1 VLYRYT
7 TGDAC
12 GMNMITRNSHALNHE
27 FVLERF
33 RSASGISPVRIFLE
47 ANMGGDKKVS
57 ALYFTTGG
65 HGKTVI
71 ADLNVPETVL
81 RRVLRTSSADMLA
94 IAHAGLH
101 GSLAAGMFGASS
113 TPASAIAAV
122 FAATG
127 QDLGMVGTS
136 SMAHTVID
144 PAEDGIRL
152 SIRFPGLEVG
162 TVGGGTGLPYAQAYL
177 SLMRCLG
184 PNSVYRLA
192 QLIAG
197 AALCLELSVTASMAS
212 AGSANFAAAHLRS
225 SGRVPS

>member
-1 VLYRYT
+1 
-7 TGDAC
+7 
-12 GMNMITRNSHALNHE
+12 
-27 FVLERF
+27 
-33 RSASGISPVRIFLE
+33 
-47 ANMGGDKKVS
+47 MGGDKKAS

-65 HGKTVI
+65 HGKAVI
-71 ADLNVPETVL
+71 ADVSVPEETL
-81 RRVLRTSSADMLA
+81 QRVLRTSSADLLA
-94 IAHAGLH
+94 IEHAGLH

-113 TPASAIAAV
+113 TPASAIAAL

-136 SMAHTVID
+136 SMAHTVVE
-144 PAEDGIRL
+144 PAGDGIRC

-184 PNSVYRLA
+184 PNSVYRLV
-192 QLIAG
+192 QVIAA

-225 SGRVPS
+225 SGRGPS